1 MSYNNSLKTH
11 YVDPVSF
18 VPNGRCAFQ
27 LDSVDIGYMS
37 NMRLLNVGVQT
48 DAKTF
53 YNRGLGAMSIIKN
66 IRLLDGR
73 TELSSLSNVSPYLF
87 FKNCNRTN
95 ATNVSGDS
103 YFKRNSMGLNISQY
117 IDKSFKSEDS
127 GQANVGAPDVP
138 LADEPTNVAY
148 LDLREVFPILD
159 KFPMGII
166 PSAIFPN
173 LRIEIEFFS
182 RPSDQILIDTTRT
195 IEVVRPILAVD
206 TTSNPNMVEAAI
218 KEMTETPIMWEA
230 ILHDNY
236 RIPASSTAVAAIGA
250 TEEIIQSSNNMSL
263 AYKGK
268 FIERL
273 LLTKQL
279 TDPSLLVAGG
289 GGAVS
294 GFGGSSSQANL
305 GQTIQYKLN
314 GKSVFPGFNG
324 VSGVNE
330 AAGIL
335 SDEYGSVSTSILG
348 NQYQPTSFATVN
360 SDAGAK
366 SQQSFDCVRLGARV
380 ADLQIRIGRVNNN
393 DTSALSPTNQAMNIN
408 LYAETLKV
416 LSVSQGRY
424 RIAFV

>member
-48 DAKTF
+48 DAETF

-73 TELSSLSNVSPYLF
+73 TELSSLNNVSPYLF

-95 ATNVSGDS
+95 ATNVSGDA
-103 YFKRNSMGLNISQY
+103 YFKRSQLGLNISQY
-117 IDKSFKSEDS
+117 DDKSFRTENS
-127 GQANVGAPDVP
+127 GKANVGGPDLP
-138 LADEPTNVAY
+138 IADAPTNVAY
-148 LDLREVFPILD
+148 LDLRECFPLLL
-159 KFPMGII
+159 KFPMGVI
-166 PSAIFPN
+166 PSSIFPN

-182 RPSDQILIDTTRT
+182 RPSDQILIDTGRT
-195 IEVVRPILAVD
+195 IQVVRPILAVD

-218 KEMTETPIMWEA
+218 KEMTETPIMWES

-236 RIPASSTAVAAIGA
+236 RIPASSKLVADIGA
-250 TEEIIQSSNNMSL
+250 TEEIVQTSNNFSL

-273 LLTKQL
+273 LVLKQL
-279 TDPSLLVAGG
+279 ADPALLVSA

-294 GFGGSSSQANL
+294 GFGGASSQANL

-314 GKSVFPGFNG
+314 GRSVFPGFNG
-324 VSGVNE
+324 VTGANE
-330 AAGIL
+330 MAGIL

-348 NQYQPTSFATVN
+348 NQYQPTSFPTVN

-380 ADLQIRIGRVNNN
+380 AELQIQIGRVNNN